1 MAPFAKSL
9 SFFFLL
15 VLIFSSENTQARESV
30 FFSNVTHYNNN
41 NKNVNEPTI
50 STSIAEVPTPALSPA
65 AEAPEL
71 ADVPAPAAEA
81 PELADVPAPAPS
93 YLEKEHRHKGALYGL
108 GSGKSPSTEK
118 TPTTIDGEDEILA
131 EELSGESFDRT
142 GNYEST
148 NLHSSNGY
156 KTNYVNNNNY
166 VNGNGYKTNYV
177 NNNNYVNGNGY
188 KTNYVNNNNY
198 VNGNGYKTNYV
209 NNNNNNNNYV
219 NGNGYKTN
227 YVNNNYI
234 NGNGYT
240 KTNNY
245 KGSNGWENREINA
258 QQGMSDTRFL
268 ENGRYYHEN
277 YEAGRGSNR
286 NYVQNTNEF
295 NTMEEYD
302 KYQERRGYVP

>member
-15 VLIFSSENTQARESV
+15 VLVFSSENIQARESV
-30 FFSNVTHYNNN
+30 FFSKVTHY

-50 STSIAEVPTPALSPA
+50 STSIAEVPTPAPSPA
-65 AEAPEL
+65 AEAPKL

-93 YLEKEHRHKGALYGL
+93 YLEKEHRHNGALYGL
-108 GSGKSPSTEK
+108 GSGKSPSTEE

-148 NLHSSNGY
+148 NLYNNNGY
-156 KTNYVNNNNY
+156 KTNYVNNNNNY

-177 NNNNYVNGNGY
+177 NNNNYINSNGY
-188 KTNYVNNNNY
+188 TKRNNY
-198 VNGNGYKTNYV
+198 KG
-209 NNNNNNNNYV
+209 
-219 NGNGYKTN
+219 
-227 YVNNNYI
+227 
-234 NGNGYT
+234 GNGYT

-245 KGSNGWENREINA
+245 KGGNGRENREINA

-268 ENGRYYHEN
+268 ENGRYYRDVKNEINQNFNEN
-277 YEAGRGSNR
+277 YEAGRGSTR
-286 NYVQNTNEF
+286 NYVQNSNEF

-302 KYQERRGYVP
+302 KYQESRGYEP

>member
-15 VLIFSSENTQARESV
+15 VLVFSSENIQARESV
-30 FFSNVTHYNNN
+30 FFSKVTHY

-50 STSIAEVPTPALSPA
+50 STSIAEVPTPAPSPA
-65 AEAPEL
+65 AEAPKL

-93 YLEKEHRHKGALYGL
+93 YLEKEHRHNGALYGL
-108 GSGKSPSTEK
+108 GSGKSPSTEE

-148 NLHSSNGY
+148 NLYNNNGY
-156 KTNYVNNNNY
+156 KTNYVNNNNNY

-177 NNNNYVNGNGY
+177 NNNNYINGNGY
-188 KTNYVNNNNY
+188 TKRNNY
-198 VNGNGYKTNYV
+198 KG
-209 NNNNNNNNYV
+209 
-219 NGNGYKTN
+219 
-227 YVNNNYI
+227 
-234 NGNGYT
+234 GNGYT

-245 KGSNGWENREINA
+245 KGGNGWENREINA

-268 ENGRYYHEN
+268 ENGRYYRDVKNEINQNFNEN
-277 YEAGRGSNR
+277 YEAGRGSTR
-286 NYVQNTNEF
+286 NYVQNSNEF

-302 KYQERRGYVP
+302 KYQESRGYEP

>member
-15 VLIFSSENTQARESV
+15 VLVFSSENIQARESV
-30 FFSNVTHYNNN
+30 FFSKVTHY

-50 STSIAEVPTPALSPA
+50 STSIAEVPTPAPSPA
-65 AEAPEL
+65 AEAPKL

-93 YLEKEHRHKGALYGL
+93 YLEKEHRHNGALYGL
-108 GSGKSPSTEK
+108 GSGKSPSTEE

-148 NLHSSNGY
+148 NLYNNNGY
-156 KTNYVNNNNY
+156 KTNYVNNNNNY

-177 NNNNYVNGNGY
+177 NNNNYINSNGY
-188 KTNYVNNNNY
+188 TKRNNY
-198 VNGNGYKTNYV
+198 KG
-209 NNNNNNNNYV
+209 
-219 NGNGYKTN
+219 
-227 YVNNNYI
+227 
-234 NGNGYT
+234 GNGYT

-245 KGSNGWENREINA
+245 KGGNGWENREINA

-268 ENGRYYHEN
+268 ENGRYYRDVKNEINQNFNEN
-277 YEAGRGSNR
+277 YEAGRGSTR
-286 NYVQNTNEF
+286 NYVQNSNEF

-302 KYQERRGYVP
+302 KYQESRGYEP

>member
-15 VLIFSSENTQARESV
+15 VLIFSSFENIQARESV
-30 FFSNVTHYNNN
+30 FFSKVTHY

-50 STSIAEVPTPALSPA
+50 STSIAEVPTPAPSPA

-93 YLEKEHRHKGALYGL
+93 YLEKEHRHNGALYGL
-108 GSGKSPSTEK
+108 GSGKSPSTEE

-148 NLHSSNGY
+148 NLYNNNGY

-177 NNNNYVNGNGY
+177 NNNNY
-188 KTNYVNNNNY
+188 
-198 VNGNGYKTNYV
+198 
-209 NNNNNNNNYV
+209 
-219 NGNGYKTN
+219 
-227 YVNNNYI
+227 I

-245 KGSNGWENREINA
+245 KGSNGYTKTNNYKGGNGWENREINA

-268 ENGRYYHEN
+268 ENGRYYYHDVKNEINQNFNEN
-277 YEAGRGSNR
+277 YEAGRGSTR
-286 NYVQNTNEF
+286 NYVQNSNEF

-302 KYQERRGYVP
+302 KYQESRGYEP

>member
-15 VLIFSSENTQARESV
+15 VLIFSSFFENIQARESV
-30 FFSNVTHYNNN
+30 FFSKVTQYYNNK
-41 NKNVNEPTI
+41 KNVNEPTI
-50 STSIAEVPTPALSPA
+50 STSIAEVPTPAPSPA

-93 YLEKEHRHKGALYGL
+93 YLEKEHRHNGALYGL
-108 GSGKSPSTEK
+108 GSGKSPSTEE

-148 NLHSSNGY
+148 NLYNNNGY

-166 VNGNGYKTNYV
+166 VNRNGYKTNYV
-177 NNNNYVNGNGY
+177 N
-188 KTNYVNNNNY
+188 
-198 VNGNGYKTNYV
+198 
-209 NNNNNNNNYV
+209 
-219 NGNGYKTN
+219 
-227 YVNNNYI
+227 NNNYI

-245 KGSNGWENREINA
+245 KGGYTKTNNYKGGNGYTKTNNYKGGNGWENREINV

-268 ENGRYYHEN
+268 ENGRYYQDVKNEINQNFNEN
-277 YEAGRGSNR
+277 YEGGRGSTR
-286 NYVQNTNEF
+286 NYVENSNEF

-302 KYQERRGYVP
+302 KYQESRGYVP

>member
-15 VLIFSSENTQARESV
+15 VLIFSSFENTQARESV
-30 FFSNVTHYNNN
+30 FFSKVTHYNNN
-41 NKNVNEPTI
+41 KKNVNEPTI
-50 STSIAEVPTPALSPA
+50 STSIAEVPTPAPSPA

-93 YLEKEHRHKGALYGL
+93 YLEKEHRHNGALYGL
-108 GSGKSPSTEK
+108 GSGKSPSTEE

-142 GNYEST
+142 GNHEST
-148 NLHSSNGY
+148 NLY
-156 KTNYVNNNNY
+156 NN
-166 VNGNGYKTNYV
+166 
-177 NNNNYVNGNGY
+177 NGY

-209 NNNNNNNNYV
+209 NNNNNNNYVNGNGYKTNYVNNNNNNYV

-227 YVNNNYI
+227 YVNNNNYI

-240 KTNNY
+240 KANNY

-268 ENGRYYHEN
+268 ENGRYFHDVKNEINQNFNEN
-277 YEAGRGSNR
+277 YEAGRGSTR
-286 NYVQNTNEF
+286 NYVQNSNEF